1 MKRHAL
7 TIIMLMSAVMTL
19 SCQSKQ
25 ESSEFPDWAWTD
37 FRRPEGVNPIISP
50 DTTTRFYCPVSKTWV
65 EWESNDTF
73 NPGATVYNGDIV
85 VLYRGED
92 KSGVGIGKRTSRL
105 GYAWSKDGINY
116 QRLSEPVFYP
126 DNDDQ
131 VELEWPGGVEDPRV
145 AMTEDGLYVMI
156 YTQWNRKTARL
167 AVATS
172 RDLKKW
178 EKHGPAFAKAYN
190 GRFKDNF
197 TKAASIIT
205 RVKGGKTVIA
215 KIDGKYWMYWGE
227 RFVNVATSDN
237 LVDWTPMLNEKGELL
252 KVMEPRP
259 GHFDSDFPE
268 CGPPAVITDKGIL
281 LFYNGKNS
289 GKAKGDPNYTFNS
302 YCAGQA
308 LFDLKDPTKLIG
320 RLDKPF
326 FIPEAEFEKSGQYPA
341 GTVFIQGLVLHK
353 KKWYLYY
360 GCADSR
366 VGVAIY
372 DPKAKK

>member
-1 MKRHAL
+1 MKRHVL
-7 TIIMLMSAVMTL
+7 TIIMLLAAVMSL

-37 FRRPEGVNPIISP
+37 FKRPEGINPIISP
-50 DTTTRFYCPVSKTWV
+50 DTTTKFYCPVSKTWV
-65 EWESNDTF
+65 AWESNDTF
-73 NPGATVYNGDIV
+73 NPGATVYDDNIV
-85 VLYRGED
+85 VLYRSED

-116 QRLSEPVFYP
+116 ERLSEPVFYP

-131 VELEWPGGVEDPRV
+131 VEREWPGGVEDPRI

-178 EKHGPAFAKAYN
+178 EKHGPAFAKAYD

-197 TKAASIIT
+197 TKSASIIT

-237 LVDWTPMLNEKGELL
+237 LVDWTPMLDEKGELL
-252 KVMEPRP
+252 RVMEARP

-268 CGPPAVITDKGIL
+268 CGPPAIITKKGII
-281 LFYNGKNS
+281 LFYNGKNA
-289 GKAKGDPNYTFNS
+289 GKTKGDPNYTFNS

-308 LFDLKDPTKLIG
+308 LFDLKDPTKLID

-326 FIPEAEFEKSGQYPA
+326 FVPETEFEKSGQYPA

-366 VGVAIY
+366 VSVAIY

>member
-1 MKRHAL
+1 MKRHVL
-7 TIIMLMSAVMTL
+7 TIIMLLAAVMSL

-37 FRRPEGVNPIISP
+37 FKRPEGINPIISP
-50 DTTTRFYCPVSKTWV
+50 DTTTKFYCPVSKTWV
-65 EWESNDTF
+65 AWESNDTF
-73 NPGATVYNGDIV
+73 NPGATVYDDNIV
-85 VLYRGED
+85 VLYRSED

-116 QRLSEPVFYP
+116 ERLSEPVFYP

-131 VELEWPGGVEDPRV
+131 IEREWPGGVEDPRI

-178 EKHGPAFAKAYN
+178 EKHGPAFAKAYD

-197 TKAASIIT
+197 TKSASIIT

-237 LVDWTPMLNEKGELL
+237 LVDWTPMLDEKGELL
-252 KVMEPRP
+252 RVMEARP

-268 CGPPAVITDKGIL
+268 CGPPAIITKKGII
-281 LFYNGKNS
+281 LFYNGKNA
-289 GKAKGDPNYTFNS
+289 GKTKGDPNYTFNS

-308 LFDLKDPTKLIG
+308 LFDLKDPTKLID

-326 FIPEAEFEKSGQYPA
+326 FVPETEFEKSGQYPA

-366 VGVAIY
+366 VSVAIY